1 MLFGGFEKF
10 TLIDYPGKTAC
21 MVYTM
26 GCPFRCPY
34 CHNPELVNQVCE
46 TKIDEEKVI
55 DFLKSRVGLLD
66 GVVITGGE
74 PSMHGDNLINFM
86 RRVKL
91 LNFSIKLDSN
101 GVDPSFLQKVIQENL
116 VDYIAMDIKSPMVK
130 YMQTVNRSV
139 DVEAIRKSI
148 ELIKS
153 SGKDY
158 EFRTT
163 VLDSLLSFD
172 DIDKIGTE
180 ISGAKRYFLQKFVS
194 TKTLNPKFAK
204 KSTYKDEDF
213 IKMKTLMEKYV
224 DFCGIR

>member
-21 MVYTM
+21 MVYTI

-34 CHNPELVNQVCE
+34 CHNPELVSQVCE

-55 DFLKSRVGLLD
+55 DFLRSRVGLLD

-213 IKMKTLMEKYV
+213 IKMKTLMERYV